1 MNILWAKRHEE
12 DGMTLALNLDRKA
25 AAAAVVHSHGVP
37 HRRIEEWKYSDLK
50 SALGERGLGAVTA
63 EWLVANLPSGV
74 EMFDL
79 SQANPPQWVM
89 AHVAPPSQNVM
100 NAASVALSAGGVA
113 FRVPKD
119 AVIAAPLKLDFTGPG
134 HVRALLVL
142 EEGAA
147 LTLVEGVGLTDFR
160 NVGFEIVLNPR
171 AKLEHVRI
179 SPQAG
184 DSGLVEEAFVRV
196 AAGAS
201 YRGHFASFGSKL
213 SRMEIEIALEGEGA
227 EAHLSGVS
235 VLDGRAHSDVTSHV
249 IHRHGNTGSTQLFKH
264 VVGGRGQ
271 AVYQGKVTVAKG
283 ANGSDSSQTAKAL
296 LLGEAAEA
304 DLKPELEI
312 FADDVK
318 CAHGAAVG
326 DLDAESLFYMRARGI
341 PEAEA
346 RGLLLQ
352 AFLEDA
358 VAEIAATDQR
368 ELVRTEL
375 LTVLKGIA

>member
-1 MNILWAKRHEE
+1 
-12 DGMTLALNLDRKA
+12 MTAALATRPLETRKA
-25 AAAAVVHSHGVP
+25 EAASVWQSHGVP

-50 SALGERGLGAVTA
+50 SALGEKGIGAVFA
-63 EWLVANLPSGV
+63 EWQVQNLPAGV

-79 SQANPPQWVM
+79 SLANPPDWVKDHF
-89 AHVAPPSQNVM
+89 AANTGNVM
-100 NAASVALSAGGVA
+100 GAASLALSAGGIA
-113 FRVPKD
+113 FRVAKD
-119 AVIAAPLKLDFTGPG
+119 VAITAPLKLDFTGPG
-134 HVRALLVL
+134 HVRGLLVL
-142 EEGAA
+142 EEGAS

-160 NVGFEIVLNPR
+160 NVGFEIVLGRR
-171 AKLEHVRI
+171 ASLEHVRI

-184 DSGLVEEAFVRV
+184 DSVLVEEAFVHV

-213 SRMEIEIALEGEGA
+213 SRMELQIALEGEGA

-235 VLDGRAHSDVTSHV
+235 VLDDRLHSDVTSHV
-249 IHRHGNTGSTQLFKH
+249 IHRHGNTNSTQLFKH

-296 LLGEAAEA
+296 LLGEGAEA

-358 VAEIAATDQR
+358 IAEIAATDQR

-375 LTVLKGIA
+375 LTALKGIA

>member
-1 MNILWAKRHEE
+1 
-12 DGMTLALNLDRKA
+12 MTLALNLDRKA
-25 AAAAVVHSHGVP
+25 EAAAVVHSHGVP

-50 SALGERGLGAVTA
+50 AALGEQGLGAVVA
-63 EWLVANLPSGV
+63 EWLVGNLPFGV

-79 SQANPPQWVM
+79 AQPNPPAWVT
-89 AHVAPPSQNVM
+89 AHIARPTQNVM
-100 NAASVALSAGGVA
+100 RAASLALSAGGVA

-119 AVIAAPLKLDFTGPG
+119 AVITAPLKVDFTGPG
-134 HVRALLVL
+134 HVRGLLVL
-142 EEGAA
+142 EEGASI
-147 LTLVEGVGLTDFR
+147 TLVEGVGVTDFR
-160 NVGFEIVLNPR
+160 NVGFEIVLGEK
-171 AKLEHVRI
+171 ASLEHVRV
-179 SPQAG
+179 SPDAP
-184 DSGLVEEAFVRV
+184 DAVLVEEVSLHI
-196 AAGAS
+196 AAGGH
-201 YRGHFASFGSKL
+201 YRGHFAGFGSKL
-213 SRMEIEIALEGEGA
+213 ARMELEIALEGQGA
-227 EAHLSGVS
+227 EAHLSGVA
-235 VLDGRAHSDVTSHV
+235 VLDGKRHNDVTTHV

-264 VVGGRGQ
+264 VAADQSR

-283 ANGSDSSQTAKAL
+283 ADGSDSSQTAKAL
-296 LLGEAAEA
+296 LLGDQAEA

-326 DLDAESLFYMRARGI
+326 DLDTESLFYLRARGI

-358 VAEIAATDQR
+358 VAEIQNTDQR

-375 LTVLKGIA
+375 LTALKAIA